1 MAARAKKE
9 NDLADEI
16 QLSDSFVEF
25 LNGHQLFDSFFEGE
39 EDARALMSIG
49 EEAVP
54 MYNT

>member
-9 NDLADEI
+9 KDIADEI

-39 EDARALMSIG
+39 EDAHALMSIG
-49 EEAVP
+49 EEAIP
-54 MYNT
+54 IYTT